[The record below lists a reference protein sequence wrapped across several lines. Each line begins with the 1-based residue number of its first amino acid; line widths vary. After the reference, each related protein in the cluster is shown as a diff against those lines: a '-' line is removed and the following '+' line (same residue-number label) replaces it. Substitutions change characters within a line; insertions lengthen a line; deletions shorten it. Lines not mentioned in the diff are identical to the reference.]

1 VIDRLR
7 VRSRGGTHGI
17 HQQAG
22 GTALVTESKIPDDL
36 KYTSEHEWA
45 RIGDGADGRPVV
57 RVGVTDYA
65 QQSLGDV
72 VYLQLPDIGTTV
84 SAGEVL
90 GEIESTKSVSD
101 LFAPV
106 TGTVV
111 ARNDAVQDRPELANS
126 DPYGDGWLLE
136 IVVADGDAL
145 SDLLDAS
152 TYAAQISGN

>member
-1 VIDRLR
+1 M
-7 VRSRGGTHGI
+7 
-17 HQQAG
+17 
-22 GTALVTESKIPDDL
+22 
-36 KYTSEHEWA
+36 
-45 RIGDGADGRPVV
+45 
-57 RVGVTDYA
+57 
-65 QQSLGDV
+65 
-72 VYLQLPDIGTTV
+72 

-111 ARNDAVQDRPELANS
+111 ARNDTVQDTPELVNT

-145 SDLLDAS
+145 SDLLDAP
-152 TYAAQISGN
+152 TYAAQIAGSLDATPRPPIDPRSEPQLGSLRRRSEGLFPQLR